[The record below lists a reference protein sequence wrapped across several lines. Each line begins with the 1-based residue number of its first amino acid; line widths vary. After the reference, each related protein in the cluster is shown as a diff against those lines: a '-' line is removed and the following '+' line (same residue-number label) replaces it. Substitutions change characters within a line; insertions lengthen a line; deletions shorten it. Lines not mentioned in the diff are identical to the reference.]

1 MGQHQLNSGLRMK
14 CNKQPL
20 SPLLIRKAAQVRLP
34 LHIIRCTSCSMNT
47 LLTILHT
54 FVWERQKLKS
64 TYPNQYLYVEYI
76 TQKTKNKVQ

>member
-20 SPLLIRKAAQVRLP
+20 SPSLIRKAAQVRLP

-64 TYPNQYLYVEYI
+64 TYQNQYLYVRIYNSKN
-76 TQKTKNKVQ
+76 QK